1 MTTQTIPTDQ
11 IAEAA
16 YHIWMA
22 EGCPAGRDQ
31 DHWLAAEAQLTTT
44 KPAPKKRAAAKKAAP
59 KATEAKAP
67 AKPRAR
73 KAAAKTA

>member
-1 MTTQTIPTDQ
+1 MTTQTIPADQ

-31 DHWLAAEAQLTTT
+31 DHWLAAEAQLTTP
-44 KPAPKKRAAAKKAAP
+44 KPAPKKRATAKKAT
-59 KATEAKAP
+59 TEAKAP
-67 AKPRAR
+67 TKPRAR
-73 KAAAKTA
+73 KAAVKTA